1 MAFLVDV
8 NLVFPL
14 LYAGHEHSAGASRW
28 LERQA
33 EEQQVLLCRIVQMGT
48 LRLLTNARLMKD
60 EALSPQEA
68 WEVWDSLWTDPR
80 FARVDEPPRLEGTW
94 RALARDLPRGRCA
107 DTDSYL
113 AAFALAGGHRL
124 VTFDRGFRR
133 FGDLDCLI
141 LE

>member
-1 MAFLVDV
+1 MALLVDV
-8 NLVFPL
+8 NVVFPL
-14 LYAGHEHSAGASRW
+14 LYAGHEHSARASRW
-28 LERQA
+28 LEREA
-33 EEQQVLLCRIVQMGT
+33 KERQVLLCRIVQMGT

-60 EALSPQEA
+60 ESLSPHEA

-80 FARVDEPPRLEGTW
+80 FARVDEPPRLERTW
-94 RALARDLPRGRCA
+94 RALARDLPRGGSA

-113 AAFALAGGHRL
+113 AAFALAGGYRL